1 MPWKEYTSLKN
12 YNTFGI
18 EARARYFANFSTTEE
33 LASLLAQAT
42 KRPVILGGGSNILL
56 TGDIDAWVLINGIKG
71 IDLVDEDDRYFYVQV
86 GAGENWH
93 GFVEYCLDRN
103 WAGVENLS
111 LIPGNVGAAP
121 MQNIGAY
128 GVELKEVFHELEA
141 WDLQDGKV
149 RMFTLND
156 CHFGYR
162 NSVFKREYKDRFIIL
177 SVTFRLNREPV
188 FHTEYG
194 AIREE
199 LARKNIRELSIRAI
213 SEAVIR
219 IRTAKLPDPAVIGN
233 RRGSF
238 FKNPTIPNEQFAAL
252 KTRFADM
259 IGYPDP
265 AGKVTKLAAGWLIEQ
280 CGWKGYRRGDA
291 GCHERQAL
299 VLVNYGRAT
308 GREIYDLSEDILRSV
323 HDKFGIALEREVNII

>member
-1 MPWKEYTSLKN
+1 MAWTENVSLKK

-18 EARARYFANFSTTEE
+18 EARARHFAHFSTTEE
-33 LASLLAQAT
+33 LALLLAQAAH
-42 KRPVILGGGSNILL
+42 PPLILGGGSNILL
-56 TGDIDAWVLINGIKG
+56 TGDIDGWVAINGIRG
-71 IDLVDEDDRYFYVQV
+71 IDLVEEDDRYLYVQV

-93 GFVEYCLDRN
+93 GFVEYCLDRD

-111 LIPGNVGAAP
+111 LIPGSVGAAP

-162 NSVFKREYKDRFIIL
+162 ESVFKREYKDRFIL
-177 SVTFRLNREPV
+177 LRVTFRLNREPV

-199 LARKNIRELSIRAI
+199 LARMNIRELSIRAI

-233 RRGSF
+233 AGSF

-265 AGKVTKLAAGWLIEQ
+265 IRDVTKLAAAWLIEQ

-291 GCHERQAL
+291 ACHERQAL
-299 VLVNYGRAT
+299 VLVNYGHAT
-308 GREIYDLSEDILRSV
+308 GREIYSLSEDILCSV
-323 HDKFGIALEREVNII
+323 QEKFGITLEREVNII